1 MTRLNPS
8 SFILLLTLSVN
19 LLSIDFLFAQQ
30 TEQTVNISIS
40 LKGDALGDHP
50 RGLIKKH
57 EVSDIRA
64 RAGSEPFSK
73 IKNKLVKQVET
84 LSELLAI
91 SEDTQAQDITEL
103 AANQSYLYLL
113 TGEREWAEEAFIN
126 LTKVFEDS
134 VIFNNP
140 VSRGLT
146 RAAVLQ
152 KMAFTYDFCFEAW
165 TQEQRNLV
173 NGQLYKL
180 IYSTSANMGFDANYN
195 LVSNWMGVRWGSV
208 LFASLVW
215 DNPNPDRPSI
225 VQPLLWDAQK
235 RLSDHLERNVYPEGW
250 SAESIGYHIY
260 NWSFVGPAL
269 IAFQNQQQKPSPA
282 AIQSIAP
289 QLEHAVKGIA
299 STALNIETSRGK
311 WGIKPDLPDDG
322 LNLGDGLF
330 SMALRLYPSEQIP
343 LIKWMHDY
351 LKEENF
357 YSLLYYRQ
365 TQNVDNPEIA
375 NWLNF
380 SDSTQGVVTFRNRY
394 RDDNDIVAVFNTSNR
409 RVAGHKGPD
418 VNTFRILG
426 LGVPWIIGG
435 GRTNLVAGQT
445 NLFPGPIDPSDKGDM
460 RTVGKLVNHSF
471 QSDGSG
477 EAVGIGSSMG
487 VEGHVRKWMV
497 DYSGETGAAAV
508 FVISDWSE
516 NGKVW
521 RINTPEFIDVKIDVD
536 GFRLT
541 APNGASMQAHFF
553 GKGEQIDI
561 TSGRVRYGGETI
573 RLNTGILFQGNQYAY
588 SKYVDLVIDR
598 EVVVI
603 MTMQPKGLTHPIPN
617 WNQETKNITLQQKVY
632 DISLP
637 VK

>member
-1 MTRLNPS
+1 MTRLNQLI
-8 SFILLLTLSVN
+8 FIILFSLSANV
-19 LLSIDFLFAQQ
+19 LKMDPLIAQQ
-30 TEQTVNISIS
+30 TEQTINISIS
-40 LKGDALGDHP
+40 LKGDSVGDHP
-50 RGLIKKH
+50 RGLIQKH
-57 EVSDIRA
+57 EVSAIRA
-64 RAGSEPFSK
+64 RASSELFSK
-73 IKNKLVKQVET
+73 VKDKLVKQVET
-84 LSELLAI
+84 LSELQI
-91 SEDTQAQDITEL
+91 NSERTQAQEITEL

-113 TGEREWAEEAFIN
+113 TGEKEWAEEAFSN
-126 LTKVFEDS
+126 LTKVFKDS
-134 VIFNNP
+134 LIFNNP

-152 KMAFTYDFCFEAW
+152 KMAFTYDFCFDAW
-165 TQEQRNLV
+165 TQAQRNLV

-180 IYSTSANMGFDANYN
+180 IYSTSANMGFDANYSM
-195 LVSNWMGVRWGSV
+195 VSNWMGVIWGSV

-215 DNPNPDRPSI
+215 DNPNQETPSF

-235 RLSDHLERNVYPEGW
+235 RLSDHLEQNVYTEGW

-269 IAFQNQQQKPSPA
+269 IAFQNHQKKPSPA
-282 AIQSIAP
+282 AILSIAP

-299 STALNIETSRGK
+299 STALNIETSQGK
-311 WGIKPDLPDDG
+311 WGMKPDLSDDG

-330 SMALRLYPSEQIP
+330 SMALSLYPSGQIP
-343 LIKWMHDY
+343 YIKWMHDY

-357 YSLLYYRQ
+357 YSLLYYPK
-365 TQNVDNPEIA
+365 TQNAENPEIA
-375 NWLNF
+375 EWLNF
-380 SDSTQGVVTFRNRY
+380 TDSTQGVVTFRNGY
-394 RDDNDIVAVFNTSNR
+394 RDENDIVAVFNTSNK

-418 VNTFRILG
+418 VNTFRVLG
-426 LGVPWIIGG
+426 LGVPWIIGA

-445 NLFPGPIDPSDKGDM
+445 NLFPWPVDSSHKGDM
-460 RTVGKLVNHSF
+460 STVGRLVNHSF

-508 FVISDWSE
+508 FLISDESE

-521 RINTPEFIDVKIDVD
+521 RINTPEFIDVEIDSD

-541 APNGASMQAHFF
+541 APNGSSIQAHFYGEGEPIAINS
-553 GKGEQIDI
+553 GK
-561 TSGRVRYGGETI
+561 VRYGGETI

-588 SKYVDLVIDR
+588 SKYVDLEIDR
-598 EVVVI
+598 KVVVI
-603 MTMQPKGLTHPIPN
+603 MTMQPKGRTHPIPKWDPLTN
-617 WNQETKNITLQQKVY
+617 NITIQQKVY